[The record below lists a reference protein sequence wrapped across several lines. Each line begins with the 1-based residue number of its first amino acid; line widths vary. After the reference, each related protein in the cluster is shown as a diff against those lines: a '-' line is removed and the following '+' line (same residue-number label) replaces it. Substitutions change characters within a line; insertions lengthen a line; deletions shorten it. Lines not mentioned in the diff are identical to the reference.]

1 MPVHK
6 CLYYSVY
13 YVIIITSNVKKN
25 PSQLPAYTVMVCSVE
40 RTPRKTSQGLGRS
53 SLF

>member
-13 YVIIITSNVKKN
+13 YVIIIIIFPHSVNGRYKRNETVSFSPENVF
-25 PSQLPAYTVMVCSVE
+25 M
-40 RTPRKTSQGLGRS
+40 
-53 SLF
+53 